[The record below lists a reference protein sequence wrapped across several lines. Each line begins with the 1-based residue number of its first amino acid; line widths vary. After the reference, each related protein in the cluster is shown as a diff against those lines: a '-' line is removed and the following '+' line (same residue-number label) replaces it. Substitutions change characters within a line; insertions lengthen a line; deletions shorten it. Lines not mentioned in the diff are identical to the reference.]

1 MVPSSPTL
9 RKTTLNAWHRANG
22 GQMVESAGW
31 EVPASYG
38 HPAEEHLAVRGR
50 AGLFDLGDT
59 GLVELAGTDA
69 LAAIQAM
76 TSNDAGRIR
85 AGQIQQSALT
95 TRDGTFLDDL
105 LVYRLAAS
113 HFLLAVNGANLRK
126 DVSWILD
133 CVKTFGDVAVVDTC
147 SRYAVVSLQGPASR
161 EVVQALTGADLE
173 SLEAWAFTYG
183 EVAGARA
190 TISRILRCGE
200 DGFDVLVPPQS
211 ALRVWQAIVQEGG
224 DAGAVPAGR
233 DALGTLRLEAGWR
246 LYGADIDETTTVL
259 EAGLESIVAWDKG
272 EFSGRAA
279 LAEQKATGLSR
290 RLVGFEMMEA
300 AVAGQG
306 CDAYVG
312 GVKVG
317 VVTSGAET
325 PHLKKAIGLAYLPV
339 AHTDPGTEFD
349 VGVHGR
355 RARARVA
362 ALPFYQRPKG

>member
-1 MVPSSPTL
+1 
-9 RKTTLNAWHRANG
+9 
-22 GQMVESAGW
+22 
-31 EVPASYG
+31 
-38 HPAEEHLAVRGR
+38 
-50 AGLFDLGDT
+50 LFDLGDT
-59 GLVELAGTDA
+59 GVVELAGADA
-69 LAAIQAM
+69 LAAVQGMISSDADRIQ
-76 TSNDAGRIR
+76 T
-85 AGQIQQSALT
+85 GQWQHSALT
-95 TRDGTFLDDL
+95 TRDGTFLDDV

-113 HFLLAVNGANLRK
+113 HFLLTATAANLKK
-126 DVSWILD
+126 DVAWILD
-133 CVKTFGDVAVVDTC
+133 RVKLAGDVAVVDTS
-147 SRYAVVSLQGPASR
+147 SRYAVVSLQGPVSR
-161 EVVQALTGADLE
+161 EVLQALTGADLE
-173 SLEAWAFTYG
+173 SLEECAFTYG

-190 TISRILRCGE
+190 TISRVARSGE

-211 ALRVWQAIVQEGG
+211 ALRVWQAILQEGG

-279 LAEQKATGLSR
+279 LAEQKAAGLSR
-290 RLVGFEMMEA
+290 RLVGFEMLDA
-300 AVAGQG
+300 AVAHRG

-312 GVKVG
+312 GAKAG

-325 PHLKKAIGLAYLPV
+325 PHLKKAIGLAYLPI
-339 AHTDPGTEFD
+339 ARAEPGIEFD
-349 VGVHGR
+349 VDVHGR